1 MVALGLWTG
10 TASDEELA
18 TEVTRFG
25 SESLYAARLA
35 NALMGATQN
44 LVLDAE
50 QAATDAGAIPEQIDA
65 ARQEALPAD
74 AFERGSALA
83 AFLRWQV
90 LRLGLV
96 LRQVNQDDVGPVWLA
111 AAHAG
116 DGLQLLLNVCGLARM
131 DDPQYETLPEDLTA
145 AMEALANARTNI
157 EILINLCGGSMPE
170 PSYAHRRTARP
181 RPDFTDKQVAM
192 LVETFDATLHKADD
206 IIEMLEKYAEAGG
219 RDYDTYERM
228 LDHLAREGTHFVQGA
243 RSALAPE
250 VWKRAAAV
258 VAETA
263 GVTPPSAGMRDALH
277 QKMALSVLATVWFAG
292 QHHFVEPA
300 DWPQELPAV
309 VLGAVRRAPGI
320 NDDPRISNPYR
331 HP

>member
-18 TEVTRFG
+18 AEVTRFS

-35 NALMGATQN
+35 NALVGAAQN
-44 LVLDAE
+44 QVLLAE
-50 QAATDAGAIPEQIDA
+50 QAATDEGATPEQIDA
-65 ARQEALPAD
+65 ARHEAYPAD

-83 AFLRWQV
+83 AFLRWQA

-111 AAHAG
+111 AAHAA
-116 DGLQLLLNVCGLARM
+116 DGLQLMLNVCGVARM
-131 DDPQYETLPEDLTA
+131 DDPAYETLPEDLTA

-157 EILINLCGGSMPE
+157 EVLITLAGSTPPE
-170 PSYAHRRTARP
+170 PSYAHRKTSRP

-228 LDHLAREGTHFVQGA
+228 LDHLAREGTHLTQGA
-243 RSALAPE
+243 RSALAPD
-250 VWKRAAAV
+250 VWERAAAL
-258 VAETA
+258 VAEAA
-263 GVTPPSAGMRDALH
+263 GVMPLTAGMRDALH
-277 QKMALSVLATVWFAG
+277 QKLALSVLATVWFAG
-292 QHHFVEPA
+292 QHHLVEPA
-300 DWPQELPAV
+300 DWPDELPAV

-320 NDDPRISNPYR
+320 NEDPRILNPYR